1 MIASIYTGTGFL
13 RLIEQNMSPG
23 QGVGYLPN
31 LSTHIELAFRLAPR
45 LECSAIQTHIGYYLL
60 GSTAPDM
67 RSMTKK
73 PREHYHFV
81 SLDFEEIGE
90 GVEQLL
96 RVYPQYRSISEPSI
110 AAFMAGY
117 LTHLTVDETWITK
130 MYRRYFASE
139 IFENDTEGKVM
150 DRVIQLELE
159 RRYPPNAYLLNKMD
173 GAVDVP
179 DLGFAS
185 SDEIT
190 AWRGWV
196 TGFLSKDFSWDRL
209 KFMAKRVARHDDQH
223 PAHEVAEK
231 FICQLPESLDNLW
244 EKVPQNTLSTFERHA
259 EDAIIEHV
267 GRRLTCD

>member
-1 MIASIYTGTGFL
+1 MIASIYTDTGFL
-13 RLIEQNMSPG
+13 RLIEQNMSPSRG
-23 QGVGYLPN
+23 AVHLPN
-31 LSTHIELAFRLAPR
+31 LATHIELAFRLAPR

-73 PREHYHFV
+73 PRQHYHFV

-90 GVEQLL
+90 GVEQLIK
-96 RVYPQYRSISEPSI
+96 VYPQYRNISEPTI
-110 AAFMAGY
+110 TAFMAGY
-117 LTHLTVDETWITK
+117 LTHLTVDETWITT
-130 MYRRYFASE
+130 MYRRYFAGQ

-159 RRYPPNAYLLNKMD
+159 RRYPTEVHLLNKMNE
-173 GAVDVP
+173 AVDVP

-185 SDEIT
+185 SNEIS
-190 AWRGWV
+190 AWRRWV
-196 TGFLSKDFSWDRL
+196 TDFLSKDFSWDRL
-209 KFMAKRVARHDDQH
+209 RFMAKRVAKYDDQH
-223 PAHEVAEK
+223 LAREVADN
-231 FICQLPESLDNLW
+231 FINELPESLDNLW
-244 EKVPQNTLSTFERHA
+244 KKVPQNTLPTFERRA